1 MILGT
6 SALPDTELRGHSMHT
21 GSGEHREWSGA
32 GKSIVVIGGYG
43 AVGGAT
49 ARQLGLWFPGR
60 TVAAGRDP
68 TKARTLA
75 RSTGAAVR
83 AEGVDVSDPADV
95 DRLLDEAA
103 VVVMC
108 VERAN
113 AALAEAC
120 LRRGVHYVDV
130 SASTSVIRE
139 IESLDELAAR
149 HRATAVL
156 SVGVAPGLTNLLARH
171 CLERLPSG
179 NRIDISL
186 LLGQGGDHGADS
198 VRWIVAGLTRPD
210 GWRRPGTRRARV
222 RLPGWGTRTVH
233 PFPFSDQRTIG
244 ESSRITAT
252 TRICFDSAL
261 VTSVLFG
268 LATIGFFTLV
278 GRLRAE
284 SPLTSALSRW
294 HRGSDRFVVHVRASD
309 AEGNA
314 VSSTV
319 TGRDT
324 CRITG
329 AVAALVARDLFTASL
344 PAGVLH
350 IDALQPSRPLLD
362 ELREHLTTVDH
373 NAQN

>member
-6 SALPDTELRGHSMHT
+6 SALPDTELRGHSMRT
-21 GSGEHREWSGA
+21 SADEYREWPGA

-68 TKARTLA
+68 TKARALA

-83 AEGVDVSDPADV
+83 AEGVDVGDPADV

-139 IESLDELAAR
+139 IESLDKLAVR
-149 HRATAVL
+149 NRATAVL

-179 NRIDISL
+179 NRVDISL

-210 GWRRPGTRRARV
+210 GRRPGARRARV

-233 PFPFSDQRTIG
+233 PFPFSDQQTIG

-268 LATIGFFTLV
+268 LAAIGFFTLV

-284 SPLTSALSRW
+284 SPLASALSRW

-309 AEGNA
+309 AGGNA

-319 TGRDT
+319 TGRDS
-324 CRITG
+324 CQITG
-329 AVAALVARDLFTASL
+329 AVAALVARDLFTTSL

-350 IDALQPSRPLLD
+350 IDALQPSRPLLE

-373 NAQN
+373 STQN